1 MESEITAAEGEG
13 PVDALDKCLRKTLA
27 AFFPEVN
34 RMRLRDF
41 KVRII
46 DGTVGTAA
54 HTRVLIDSTDGQEE
68 WGTVGLSE
76 NIIEAA
82 WQALQDSIEYFLS
95 HKRE

>member
-1 MESEITAAEGEG
+1 MISGQLFHKKTRLLGEVSELAR
-13 PVDALDKCLRKTLA
+13 ALQLRK
-27 AFFPEVN
+27 E
-34 RMRLRDF
+34 RLR
-41 KVRII
+41 
-46 DGTVGTAA
+46 G
-54 HTRVLIDSTDGQEE
+54 GQEE

>member
-1 MESEITAAEGEG
+1 M
-13 PVDALDKCLRKTLA
+13 
-27 AFFPEVN
+27 
-34 RMRLRDF
+34 
-41 KVRII
+41 
-46 DGTVGTAA
+46 GTAA